1 MPDNFPLLYHFIFVL
16 LQICAVI
23 VLWICRLFQGLCCF
37 IFFIALI
44 LFQLGFLPCRQAFS
58 FRSIMP
64 PRRSQQACAPSSTA
78 INAATATEPHRKRP
92 RTSFV
97 PSTSALPSANV
108 SGQMPEQPPSLL
120 TANMMD
126 QLVYRVVQEVT
137 KYLSPAECNEGAVP
151 ATGESALTLPPT
163 VREMAPPM
171 SVHCRKCLLRLLQMI
186 SRYPMSFHQ
195 EVWPLLLFT
204 WPLCQN

>member
-1 MPDNFPLLYHFIFVL
+1 
-16 LQICAVI
+16 
-23 VLWICRLFQGLCCF
+23 
-37 IFFIALI
+37 
-44 LFQLGFLPCRQAFS
+44 
-58 FRSIMP
+58 MP

-92 RTSFV
+92 RTCFV

-126 QLVYRVVQEVT
+126 QLVSRVVQEVT

-151 ATGESALTLPPT
+151 ATGESAESGGLAAAIVHLASLLELKTNCCSRAFEHHPISWLSCSGMVFLDTIWFLRAFSNLPLYIWDGF
-163 VREMAPPM
+163 
-171 SVHCRKCLLRLLQMI
+171 SVLKYWIEEITQAFFSEIWH
-186 SRYPMSFHQ
+186 HQ
-195 EVWPLLLFT
+195 DKTFWQHLWKQTCVYDEPLVD
-204 WPLCQN
+204 